1 MIDWPVLVTA
11 ALITGVC
18 AGTISGLLGVGGGI
32 VMVPVLDTALTL
44 VGTPPDLSIKV
55 AVATSLATIVPTSI
69 ASARAHHRRG
79 AVDVALAKRWAPSIV
94 VGALLGG
101 VFASYSHGKVLT
113 AVFGGVALLAAIKM
127 LLPLENKT
135 LTRDVPRGFVASL
148 IPTTIGAVSSMM
160 GIGGGTLSVPTLTLM
175 NLPVHRAVGT
185 ANLLGLAIAVPGTL
199 AYLLAQTGDAVLP
212 PGTVGLVSLVGLA
225 LIMPTTLLLAPLG
238 ARLAH
243 LLSRRVLSAVFGGF
257 LLIVAARM
265 LYRTLI

>member
-1 MIDWPVLVTA
+1 VIDWPTLVAA
-11 ALITGVC
+11 ALITGAC

-32 VMVPVLDTALTL
+32 VMVPVLDTALVL

-79 AVDVALAKRWAPSIV
+79 AVDIPLAKRWAPYMI

-101 VFASYSHGKVLT
+101 IFASYSHGKVLT
-113 AVFGGVALLAAIKM
+113 AVFGVVALLAAIKM
-127 LLPLENKT
+127 LLPLENRT
-135 LTRDVPRGFVASL
+135 LTREVPRGLLAGIVPA
-148 IPTTIGAVSSMM
+148 TIGAVSSMM

-199 AYLLAQTGDAVLP
+199 AYLFARTGDALLP
-212 PGTVGLVSLVGLA
+212 PGSVGLVSLVGLA
-225 LIMPTTLLLAPLG
+225 LILPTTLLMAPIG
-238 ARLAH
+238 AKLAH
-243 LLSRRVLSAVFGGF
+243 LLSRRALSAVFGGF
-257 LLIVAARM
+257 LLVVAARM
-265 LYRTLI
+265 LYRTLV